1 MLGSGLPEHLVRS
14 GIICSSGH
22 LQRGNVRKRRLK
34 SPVVLCGSVSQDRS
48 RGRVVTDRAIATE
61 QAKNRTVVRIRFL
74 AIMLILVFVAAFVF
88 FAVGPGWLY
97 PRDMSV
103 RELHEHPSVYVGRKV
118 NVVGYLVKHTAPHF
132 GDDYSL
138 CEGDPRNLYFAVNPC
153 VAVLGQSSEID
164 RYLSLT
170 YDGTNYEVAPSPC
183 SYAVPCRVVVSGVF
197 IDRGAVTD
205 ASRYVIEA
213 STLAWHE

>member
-1 MLGSGLPEHLVRS
+1 
-14 GIICSSGH
+14 
-22 LQRGNVRKRRLK
+22 
-34 SPVVLCGSVSQDRS
+34 
-48 RGRVVTDRAIATE
+48 VTDRAIASE
-61 QAKNRTVVRIRFL
+61 QVKNRTAIGIRL
-74 AIMLILVFVAAFVF
+74 VAIMLILVFVAAFVF
-88 FAVGPGWLY
+88 FALGPGWLY
-97 PRDMSV
+97 PRDASV
-103 RELHEHPSVYVGRKV
+103 RELHEHPSAYVGQEV

-132 GDDYSL
+132 GDDYTL

-170 YDGTNYEVAPSPC
+170 YDGTNYEVVPSPC

-213 STLAWHE
+213 SSLAWHE

>member
-1 MLGSGLPEHLVRS
+1 
-14 GIICSSGH
+14 
-22 LQRGNVRKRRLK
+22 
-34 SPVVLCGSVSQDRS
+34 
-48 RGRVVTDRAIATE
+48 VTDRAIASE
-61 QAKNRTVVRIRFL
+61 QVKNRTTVGIRL
-74 AIMLILVFVAAFVF
+74 VAIMLILVFVAALVF
-88 FAVGPGWLY
+88 FGLGAGWLY
-97 PRDMSV
+97 PRDVSV
-103 RELHEHPSVYVGRKV
+103 RELHEQASAYVGQEV
-118 NVVGYLVKHTAPHF
+118 NVVGYLVKHTGPHF
-132 GDDYSL
+132 GDDYTL

-170 YDGTNYEVAPSPC
+170 YDGTNYEVVPSPC

-213 STLAWHE
+213 SSLAWHE

>member
-1 MLGSGLPEHLVRS
+1 M
-14 GIICSSGH
+14 
-22 LQRGNVRKRRLK
+22 
-34 SPVVLCGSVSQDRS
+34 
-48 RGRVVTDRAIATE
+48 TDRAIATE
-61 QAKNRTVVRIRFL
+61 QAKDRTAVGIRL
-74 AIMLILVFVAAFVF
+74 VAIMLILVFVAALVF
-88 FAVGPGWLY
+88 FTLGPGRLY
-97 PRDMSV
+97 PRDASV
-103 RELHEHPSVYVGRKV
+103 GELHEHPSVYVGQKV

-153 VAVLGQSSEID
+153 VAALGQSSEID

-183 SYAVPCRVVVSGVF
+183 SYAVPCRVVVSGF
-197 IDRGAVTD
+197 FTSRGAVTD

-213 STLAWHE
+213 SSLAWHE